1 MLITTTGLVNEG
13 AMCPSSFV
21 MEHKHMKI
29 QIHTG
34 VPKNALSECCWT
46 NSALVQSPVA
56 DTPCVWKS
64 IFWSFLS
71 KTEPKQ
77 DLPSHMVKFG
87 STVLNFGCDFFLLV
101 TFLGHP
107 V

>member
-1 MLITTTGLVNEG
+1 
-13 AMCPSSFV
+13 MCV
-21 MEHKHMKI
+21 YCI
-29 QIHTG
+29 VLRLYRG
-34 VPKNALSECCWT
+34 VSQNNALSECYWT
-46 NSALVQSPVA
+46 HSALAQSPVA